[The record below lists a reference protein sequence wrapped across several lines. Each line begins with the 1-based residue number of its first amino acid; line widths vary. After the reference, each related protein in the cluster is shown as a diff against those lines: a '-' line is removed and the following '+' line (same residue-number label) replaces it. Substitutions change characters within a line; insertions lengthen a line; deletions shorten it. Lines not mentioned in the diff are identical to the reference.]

1 MNKIIL
7 ISLVILFAICSR
19 SWAEDKLIAN
29 CEGVY
34 GHAYYHYHGIVLKD
48 KSGWVKEAIS
58 EGKFSLK
65 KFETDKLD
73 LLFID
78 ASQSIKSTIQ
88 SGASIFPVIRTD
100 TSMTV
105 LVIYPSVAETYS
117 FWQNTDGEYKF
128 ALSQSKTGDILLRKN
143 SLMVGSCSYI
153 NFNF

>member
-1 MNKIIL
+1 MKKLLL
-7 ISLVILFAICSR
+7 ISLFISLAICSK
-19 SWAEDKLIAN
+19 SWAEAELIAN
-29 CEGVY
+29 CEGAY
-34 GHAYYHYHGIVLKD
+34 GHAYYHYYGITPKD
-48 KSGWVKEAIS
+48 KSGWDKDAIS
-58 EGKFSLK
+58 KGKFSFK
-65 KFETDKLD
+65 KVENDKFD

-78 ASQSIKSTIQ
+78 ASQSITSSIQ

-117 FWQNTDGEYKF
+117 FWQNKDGEYKF